1 MSAAMS
7 HRTFERFL
15 LGLAGTVMILAVAYA
30 AVRYLGR

>member
-1 MSAAMS
+1 MSAVMS

-15 LGLAGTVMILAVAYA
+15 LRLAGTVMILAVAYA